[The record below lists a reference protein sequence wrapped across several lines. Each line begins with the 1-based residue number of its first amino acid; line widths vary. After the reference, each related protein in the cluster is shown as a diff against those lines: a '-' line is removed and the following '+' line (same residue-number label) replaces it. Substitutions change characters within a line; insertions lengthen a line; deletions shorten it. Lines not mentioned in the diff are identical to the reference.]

1 MTLDFPLWLR
11 GAHYFNLLFLS
22 LSARSGLEILSAHP
36 KLYWNDHC
44 TPGTEWLRLTRKRMP
59 ADCPSRMELRCG
71 SA

>member
-36 KLYWNDHC
+36 KLSSNDI
-44 TPGTEWLRLTRKRMP
+44 R
-59 ADCPSRMELRCG
+59 SRW
-71 SA
+71 SPTT